1 MNLAC
6 LVEHNARTFPDRP
19 ALSLGTRLH
28 ATHATLAARVR
39 ALSHHL
45 RVDRRLPAGTRVGLA
60 MTNCPAFWEV
70 LFAVWHAGLVAV
82 PINPKLH
89 GREIEFILGHS
100 GAQLC
105 FATADLVGSVVRF
118 AAGLAADGGVVDVDS
133 LEYRQARDADI
144 QDQPPAPLAATDPAW
159 LFYTSGT
166 TGRPKGATLSHRNL
180 RAMIDAY
187 LTDIDRVAPADAM
200 LHAAPQSHGS
210 GLYGLVHVA
219 MAANTIVPESGGFDP
234 AEIASLLDHY
244 SGLSLFAAP
253 TMLNRLVSSP
263 VFASAPLGNLK
274 TIIYGGAP
282 MYRADLAR
290 ALALVGPRL
299 AQIYGQGEAPMTITG
314 LSKACH
320 ADTGHPRY
328 EERLGSVGYA
338 RSGVEVRVVDEAGTP
353 LDARRTGEVVVR
365 GDVVMAGYWQDPD
378 ATAKT
383 LRNGWLHTGD
393 VGVLDEDGFL
403 TLLDRSKDVIISGG
417 SNVYPREVEEVL
429 LRHPAIREVSVI
441 GQPHPDWGEE
451 VVACIVPRDGHTID
465 PADLDGLCL
474 DHIARFKRPRVYLFL
489 DGLPKNSTGKVLKT
503 DLRRR
508 IAGRDDLRRDA

>member
-1 MNLAC
+1 MTLAR
-6 LVEHNARTFPDRP
+6 LVEHNARTYPDRP
-19 ALSLGTRLH
+19 ALTLGTRLH

-45 RVDRRLPAGTRVGLA
+45 RAGHRLPPGARVGLA

-70 LFAVWHAGLVAV
+70 LFAVWHAGMTAV

-89 GREIEFILGHS
+89 GREIAFILDHS
-100 GAQLC
+100 GARLC
-105 FATADLVGSVVRF
+105 FVT
-118 AAGLAADGGVVDVDS
+118 AGLAGSVAAGAADMAVAGGIVDVDGPA
-133 LEYRQARDADI
+133 YRRLRDADVPE
-144 QDQPPAPLAATDPAW
+144 QPPAPVAATDPAW

-187 LTDIDRVAPADAM
+187 LTDIGRVTPGDAM

-219 MAANTIVPESGGFDP
+219 MAANTVVPESGGFDP
-234 AEIASLLDHY
+234 AEIAGLLGHH

-253 TMLNRLVSSP
+253 TMLNRLTAAP
-263 VFASAPLGNLK
+263 AFADAPLGNLK

-282 MYRADLAR
+282 MYRADLER
-290 ALALVGPRL
+290 ALALMGPCL

-314 LSKACH
+314 LSPACH
-320 ADTGHPRY
+320 ADTGHPRF
-328 EERLGSVGYA
+328 EERLGSVGCA
-338 RSGVEVRVVDEAGTP
+338 RSGVEVRVVDETGAVLGP
-353 LDARRTGEVVVR
+353 GGTGEVVVR
-365 GDVVMAGYWQDPD
+365 GDVVMMGYWQDPG
-378 ATAKT
+378 ATART

-393 VGVLDEDGFL
+393 IGAFDGDGFL

-429 LRHPAIREVSVI
+429 LRHPAVREVSVI

-451 VVACIVPRDGHTID
+451 VVACVVPWEGRTVG
-465 PADLDGLCL
+465 PADLDAVCL
-474 DHIARFKRPRVYLFL
+474 DHIARFKRPRAYLFL
-489 DGLPKNSTGKVLKT
+489 DSLPKNSTGKVLKT
-503 DLRRR
+503 GLRQR
-508 IAGRDDLRRDA
+508 IAGGGLRRGA